1 MYQNGHKIENLTPN
15 LDKLTLDQ
23 TVGIVIDAQRNLR
36 LLVNSVDQGIMVKNI
51 PQLCYGIVDL
61 YGQCEEITLSTDT
74 TEDTIDTSI
83 IPKQAPLILRPTAQT
98 PCDYLR
104 LCSKFKNSLCIP
116 SHYNATGGICY
127 CLNCIKYR
135 GEDLYGKKGDPPKDF
150 ATPANWVR
158 FQLKQCRADQSTENW
173 HRTYYGIEKVLFLRK
188 ILDHGELIPLTDFGL
203 VPKMTPKLKE
213 SKDDDTDKP
222 QLVFSPTLCYFLK
235 MPNQICAEFND
246 KPKKFKARL
255 AFEVDIHPGSYKIGP
270 PSSPSFTTS
279 GHIDPHFKW
288 DETEWLTKEKGNTAI
303 KALLVH
309 LEPML

>member
-1 MYQNGHKIENLTPN
+1 M
-15 LDKLTLDQ
+15 
-23 TVGIVIDAQRNLR
+23 
-36 LLVNSVDQGIMVKNI
+36 
-51 PQLCYGIVDL
+51 
-61 YGQCEEITLSTDT
+61 
-74 TEDTIDTSI
+74 
-83 IPKQAPLILRPTAQT
+83 
-98 PCDYLR
+98 
-104 LCSKFKNSLCIP
+104 
-116 SHYNATGGICY
+116 
-127 CLNCIKYR
+127 
-135 GEDLYGKKGDPPKDF
+135 
-150 ATPANWVR
+150 
-158 FQLKQCRADQSTENW
+158 
-173 HRTYYGIEKVLFLRK
+173 LFLRK

-235 MPNQICAEFND
+235 MHQNCAEFNESQ
-246 KPKKFKARL
+246 KKFRARL

-270 PSSPSFTTS
+270 PSSPPSTMTS